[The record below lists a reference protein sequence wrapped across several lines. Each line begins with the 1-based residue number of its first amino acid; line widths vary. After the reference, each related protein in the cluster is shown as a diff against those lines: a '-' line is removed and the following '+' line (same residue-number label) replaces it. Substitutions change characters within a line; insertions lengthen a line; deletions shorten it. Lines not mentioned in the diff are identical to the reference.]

1 MINRISLPRNQPD
14 DDPGDTGHEDI
25 AGEHDEQQK
34 SPLRFVPTSK
44 RWRSFSP
51 GTALGAIV
59 AVPVH
64 LVQRGRMLLVPR
76 LEDFRTSTIGWER
89 GRMLLFP
96 RLRTLEP
103 VLSAG
108 A

>member
-1 MINRISLPRNQPD
+1 MEVLFARYCANEGGPS
-14 DDPGDTGHEDI
+14 PGTALG
-25 AGEHDEQQK
+25 
-34 SPLRFVPTSK
+34 
-44 RWRSFSP
+44 SP

-76 LEDFRTSTIGWER
+76 L
-89 GRMLLFP
+89 
-96 RLRTLEP
+96 RTLEP

-108 A
+108 GVGCLLHQWYLPKNKVSSEK

>member
-1 MINRISLPRNQPD
+1 MTNKISLPRNQPD

-25 AGEHDEQQK
+25 AGEHEEQQK

-51 GTALGAIV
+51 GTALRAIV

-76 LEDFRTSTIGWER
+76 L
-89 GRMLLFP
+89 
-96 RLRTLEP
+96 RTLEP

-108 A
+108 GVGCLLHQWYLPKNKVSSEK